1 MSHNSNPDLE
11 PLIDSHA
18 TTTKSSVWKFGR
30 KVKLPGLI
38 LRRRD
43 AKSSE
48 RCGRIRL
55 FAILGAFAFVLIYLS
70 NLKPYQN
77 MIVHVPEDDK
87 NLPGPKGTFTFNVLI
102 KKQSLILPL
111 KFIVFEL

>member
-87 NLPGPKGTFTFNVLI
+87 NLPGPKGILMFCVLI
-102 KKQSLILPL
+102 KSNL
-111 KFIVFEL
+111 